1 MRKKEREREEISK
14 DNYALFKTQ
23 ILAKVNM
30 YK

>member
-1 MRKKEREREEISK
+1 MRKREREEIIK
-14 DNYALFKTQ
+14 DNYALLKTQ